1 MQIKLSLK
9 LFSICP
15 YKEAAQRARRSSVEK

>member
-1 MQIKLSLK
+1 MKLSLK

-15 YKEAAQRARRSSVEK
+15 YTEVCI